1 MQKVIIRA
9 NTFMSECDVERALYG
24 LQAKNVFT
32 RRIFQGFF
40 LEAGNENLNALPEKS
55 FKTRRFNYDHMT
67 IT

>member
-40 LEAGNENLNALPEKS
+40 LEAGNKNLNAQL
-55 FKTRRFNYDHMT
+55 
-67 IT
+67 